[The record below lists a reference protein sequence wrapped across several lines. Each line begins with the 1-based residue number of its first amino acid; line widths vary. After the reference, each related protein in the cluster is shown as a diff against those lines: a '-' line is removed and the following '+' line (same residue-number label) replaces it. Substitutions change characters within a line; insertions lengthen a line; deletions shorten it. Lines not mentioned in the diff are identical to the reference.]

1 MDFKKFSEG
10 VKKMSVKELCSTYGK
25 KNTAPAVNAAIRAEV
40 PGGAIVLDLL
50 QRAAS
55 LRHKSEEWESEYV
68 QLSKARNEMFNVIAD
83 KYGLRSRKE
92 N

>member
-1 MDFKKFSEG
+1 MG
-10 VKKMSVKELCSTYGK
+10 VRELCLAYGK
-25 KNTAPAVNAAIRAEV
+25 THTPTAVNAAIRAEV

-55 LRHKSEEWESEYV
+55 LRHKSEEWESEYK

-92 N
+92 NEDGIKRS